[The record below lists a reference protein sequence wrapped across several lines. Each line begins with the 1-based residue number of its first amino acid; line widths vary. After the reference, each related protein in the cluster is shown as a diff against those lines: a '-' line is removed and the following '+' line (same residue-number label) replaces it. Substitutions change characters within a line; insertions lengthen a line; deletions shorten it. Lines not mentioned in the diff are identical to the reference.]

1 VIARRLAASALVVMA
16 AGFAGPASAQACRP
30 LPVVEACVPDQSVQ
44 SPNGVPSAQQERPEV
59 KAPAVTGQGGD
70 PKAAYVAS
78 GAASFVEEAASRLG
92 ADGVDLGSEALA
104 RDYRTLAALGLFLL
118 APFLLIAAIQ
128 AVVRADA
135 GTLGRTLLGRLPLAV
150 VVTVGA
156 LTLVQLGVTLAAEM
170 TRTWLAGP
178 GHALPS
184 DLAHLA
190 AATRAAPGGAD
201 PFAVTVASALV
212 AVGAVLVW
220 MELALRDVALYAC
233 VLFLPLA
240 MAGVVWPAAV
250 TWARRLA
257 ACMVAVVFAGF
268 FLVVSLT
275 AGFAVART
283 GRSSLDGLLLG
294 AGVLLVAAAVP
305 FGVARLL
312 LRLDSGQVRA
322 RRPDVRSGSPADPG
336 ATYLR
341 VIESRPATSASATVL
356 ATTTASGAGLVMA
369 PAPGRVALR
378 VPEVPS
384 EEPGDVT
391 AEDGGEP

>member
-1 VIARRLAASALVVMA
+1 
-16 AGFAGPASAQACRP
+16 
-30 LPVVEACVPDQSVQ
+30 
-44 SPNGVPSAQQERPEV
+44 
-59 KAPAVTGQGGD
+59 
-70 PKAAYVAS
+70 
-78 GAASFVEEAASRLG
+78 
-92 ADGVDLGSEALA
+92 
-104 RDYRTLAALGLFLL
+104 
-118 APFLLIAAIQ
+118 
-128 AVVRADA
+128 
-135 GTLGRTLLGRLPLAV
+135 
-150 VVTVGA
+150 
-156 LTLVQLGVTLAAEM
+156 
-170 TRTWLAGP
+170 
-178 GHALPS
+178 
-184 DLAHLA
+184 
-190 AATRAAPGGAD
+190 
-201 PFAVTVASALV
+201 
-212 AVGAVLVW
+212 
-220 MELALRDVALYAC
+220 
-233 VLFLPLA
+233 
-240 MAGVVWPAAV
+240 
-250 TWARRLA
+250 
-257 ACMVAVVFAGF
+257 MVAVVFAGF